1 MILTM
6 FFLNEEDK
14 CVENLYVV
22 INKRKDGCT
31 FMLEAA
37 TRSYIL
43 YFFGKC
49 YFYLGVL
56 KSDVCSNHV
65 LIQNNVV
72 FVYCRAS
79 G

>member
-1 MILTM
+1 VILTM

-43 YFFGKC
+43 YFFGQGNAIFIWVISVAIMC
-49 YFYLGVL
+49 
-56 KSDVCSNHV
+56 
-65 LIQNNVV
+65 
-72 FVYCRAS
+72 
-79 G
+79 